1 MARKILITTWV
12 LWGCL
17 FLIGFACNRAALGFF
32 PLCGLYPSGFA
43 SGDPGYNPR
52 LMTLWSVLF
61 GVIFA
66 VLGFVGYRFRNV
78 SASIA
83 FLALLLISA
92 SAFIARAVA
101 VLEQLH

>member
-1 MARKILITTWV
+1 MARKIIIVAWV
-12 LWGCL
+12 LWGFL
-17 FLIGFACNRAALGFF
+17 FLICFACNQPALGFF
-32 PLCGLYPSGFA
+32 PLCGLYPGGFA
-43 SGDPGYNPR
+43 SGDSGYNPR
-52 LMTLWSVLF
+52 LMTLWAIVC

-66 VLGFVGYRFRNV
+66 ILGFVGYRFRKV

-101 VLEQLH
+101 VLDQLH